1 MNRMKARLET
11 PDQLGAR
18 PRFAGAH
25 YALMQALYWGLMAAY
40 FAFGTAYL
48 YELGLS
54 SLQTGLALMA
64 AGVISAA
71 LQPLLA
77 ARADRSGRPKTVRVI
92 SMALLLPA
100 AVLLA
105 LLWLLPLR
113 RIFLVSL
120 YALAWMLLWT
130 QQFLINSLAMSY
142 ENAGWRLNYGAGRA
156 LGSLAYAAAAYA
168 YGFLCAAQGTAV
180 LLPVSALICTLLFV
194 CVALWRT
201 PEAALHASSAARQPE
216 NGGGRFAARYPR
228 FMLLTAGA
236 ALCLTPYCTTCNYL
250 IRVVESVGGS
260 SVELGTAVMI
270 AALCEVPVML
280 LLVPLT
286 KRFGSYALILTAAVM
301 LTAKMLMIC
310 LARSIT
316 ALYITQLLQ
325 LFSYPLFLGVSVLY
339 VNERMAPGDR
349 VRGQSFMTLVQ
360 TVGSAVGALLGG
372 FLLDRFGVSGMLTVC
387 LILSAA
393 GSTVMMLGAE
403 RGSGRAGGMR

>member
-270 AALCEVPVML
+270 AAKRLVETANREPLGMSLTL
-280 LLVPLT
+280 LTISSPSPGPTPPWPCRPTRRSPRRCGATPTSSIWPRSNV
-286 KRFGSYALILTAAVM
+286 
-301 LTAKMLMIC
+301 C
-310 LARSIT
+310 CAR
-316 ALYITQLLQ
+316 A
-325 LFSYPLFLGVSVLY
+325 
-339 VNERMAPGDR
+339 R
-349 VRGQSFMTLVQ
+349 
-360 TVGSAVGALLGG
+360 
-372 FLLDRFGVSGMLTVC
+372 
-387 LILSAA
+387 
-393 GSTVMMLGAE
+393 
-403 RGSGRAGGMR
+403 RAGAGANWRPG